1 MSDPGW
7 PRIASLR
14 TAEAFRR
21 HLDASGI
28 ALPFDETL
36 AAGAASPLGR
46 PLEAD
51 GLRAGNR
58 LCILPM
64 EGWDCTPEGAPSDLT
79 VRRWR
84 HFGRSGAKLIWGGEA
99 AAVRHDGRANPCQ
112 LVAEERHEGAIAR
125 MREALVLEHAAAFG
139 RDAADDLVVGLQ
151 LTHSGR
157 WCRPDAWDRPEPLVA
172 WNHPV
177 LDRRFPGGVRVL
189 TDEELDRLADDYVRA
204 ARLAARAGF
213 QFVDLKHCHGYL
225 GHELLSARTREGR
238 YGGSLENRARLLT
251 TVIDGV
257 RAEAPGL
264 RVGVRLSIFDVVP
277 YRKDENGRGVPD
289 EDPAAYA
296 HGFSTLGARGLDAA
310 LEESRQLLRLL
321 HAKGVRWIC
330 TTAGSPYYNPHVQRP
345 ALFPPSDGYQ
355 PPEDPLAGV
364 ARQIEAT
371 AKLKAAFPD
380 MAVVG
385 SAYSYLQEWLPNV
398 AQRVVADGLAD
409 SVGLGRAV
417 LSYPEMAADML
428 AGRPLDRKRI
438 CRTFSDCTTAPRK
451 GMPSGCYPLDAFY
464 AKRPEAE
471 RLKAVKAALRS

>member
-7 PRIASLR
+7 VRIASLR
-14 TAEAFRR
+14 TAAAFRQ
-21 HLDASGI
+21 HLAASGI
-28 ALPFDETL
+28 DLPFDEAL
-36 AAGAASPLGR
+36 LGDSSPLAR

-58 LCILPM
+58 LCVLPM
-64 EGWDCTPEGAPSDLT
+64 EGWDCTPEGAPSELT

-84 HFGRSGAKLIWGGEA
+84 HFGRSGAKLVWGGEA

-112 LVAEERHEGAIAR
+112 LVVEERQLDAIAG
-125 MREALVLEHAAAFG
+125 MREALVAEHVEAFG

-172 WNHPV
+172 WNHPL
-177 LDRRFPGGVRVL
+177 LDRRFPAGVRVL
-189 TDEELDRLADDYVRA
+189 RDDELDRLAEDFVRA

-213 QFVDLKHCHGYL
+213 QFVDVKHCHGYL
-225 GHELLSARTREGR
+225 LHELLSARTREGR
-238 YGGSLENRARLLT
+238 YGGSLENRARLLR
-251 TVIDGV
+251 TVVDGI
-257 RAEAPGL
+257 RTEAPGL
-264 RVGVRLSIFDVVP
+264 RIGVRLSVFDSVP
-277 YRKDENGRGVPD
+277 YRKDETGRGVP
-289 EDPAAYA
+289 EADPAGYPHA
-296 HGFSTLGARGLDAA
+296 FSPLGAGDLDEA
-310 LEESRQLLRLL
+310 LSESRALLAMLRDL
-321 HAKGVRWIC
+321 GVRWIC
-330 TTAGSPYYNPHVQRP
+330 TSAGSPYYNPHLQRP
-345 ALFPPSDGYQ
+345 ALFPPSDGYL

-364 ARQIEAT
+364 ARQVAAT

-380 MAVVG
+380 MVFVG

-398 AQRVVADGLAD
+398 AQRVVGDGLAD

-428 AGRPLDRKRI
+428 AGRALDRKRV

-451 GMPSGCYPLDAFY
+451 GLPSGCYPLDSFY
-464 AKRPEAE
+464 AARPEAKQ
-471 RLKAVKAALRS
+471 LKAVKEELRG